1 VETDYIVSVT
11 ATNECGDESQ
21 PSENISVRIDIPDGV
36 PSSMAGF
43 NDSRCTAGG
52 VCSTDPLLFTCEVYG
67 VTCIQFVLPTGYQTY
82 ISFGDTAAD
91 IILPDG
97 FIAVSLAIAEI
108 DNYTRNFTVTLSI
121 ANASLLDGGEIGC
134 MNTLGNGVMAT
145 CPLCGDDYSENE
157 LWWKSISVMSGVGGG
172 GMVIILIGGGM
183 CLLVVVLVKRKK
195 RIQTDDQEMRFL
207 SPSPGPA
214 SPVLEEIPASENDDV
229 NPTYPDP
236 ITHTPHSSQ
245 PCPASSKKETPA
257 GDTDPT
263 YQDPSTI
270 TYTPHPTTG
279 VIYTDINL
287 ETKKKKEGQKAFEAE
302 PLIQPPK

>member
-1 VETDYIVSVT
+1 
-11 ATNECGDESQ
+11 
-21 PSENISVRIDIPDGV
+21 
-36 PSSMAGF
+36 
-43 NDSRCTAGG
+43 
-52 VCSTDPLLFTCEVYG
+52 
-67 VTCIQFVLPTGYQTY
+67 
-82 ISFGDTAAD
+82 
-91 IILPDG
+91 
-97 FIAVSLAIAEI
+97 
-108 DNYTRNFTVTLSI
+108 
-121 ANASLLDGGEIGC
+121 
-134 MNTLGNGVMAT
+134 
-145 CPLCGDDYSENE
+145 
-157 LWWKSISVMSGVGGG
+157 
-172 GMVIILIGGGM
+172 MVIVLFCGGGM
-183 CLLVVVLVKRKK
+183 CLLVVILVKRKK

-270 TYTPHPTTG
+270 TYTLHPTTG